1 MESRLENTL
10 DPSCSLRFYQAHDF
24 IAQNDPEA
32 AHKIAQRILDAI
44 GKLLEFPRIGRIG
57 EDEDTREWIVPK
69 TPYMLVYTIKEDAI
83 ELLRVWHMSQD
94 R

>member
-1 MESRLENTL
+1 LRIRWTRLALNDFE
-10 DPSCSLRFYQAHDF
+10 QAQDF
-24 IAQNDPEA
+24 IAQDDPEA
-32 AHKIAQRILDAI
+32 AHKIAQRILDAT

-69 TPYMLVYTIKEDAI
+69 TPYMLIYTIKEDAV